1 MDALSDTAETILRR
15 TRPLLLAGGYD
26 GFSYADVSDAVGI
39 RKASI
44 HHHFPTKAEL
54 VRVLVNRYREE
65 AAAGLAHLDAHVP
78 DPAERLRAYVGYWQ
92 TCIGTGTEP
101 ICVCALL
108 ASQMP
113 LLPEAIA
120 AEVRAHFRTLA
131 AWLAGVLSEGAARGQ
146 FRLTDEAAVEAEI
159 FVATV
164 HGAMI
169 SSRAHDNPELFE
181 RIVGP
186 VVERMM
192 V

>member
-1 MDALSDTAETILRR
+1 MDALSDTAEEILRR
-15 TRPLLLAGGYD
+15 TRPLVLAGGYD

-54 VRVLVNRYREE
+54 VRVLVNRYRQE
-65 AAAGLAHLDAHVP
+65 AAAGLAQLNTHVP

-92 TCIGTGTEP
+92 TCISTGTEP
-101 ICVCALL
+101 FCVCALL

-113 LLPEAIA
+113 LLPEAVA
-120 AEVRAHFRTLA
+120 FEVRAHFRTLTD
-131 AWLAGVLSEGAARGQ
+131 WLASVLAEGAAQG
-146 FRLTDEAAVEAEI
+146 RLRLAGEAAVEAEI

-169 SSRAHDNPELFE
+169 SCRAHANPDLFE
-181 RIVGP
+181 
-186 VVERMM
+186 VVVRPLVDRM
-192 V
+192 VA